1 MNRSE
6 GRTIL
11 LVDDD
16 PTVREVLAET
26 LARHEFTVIQGAD
39 GEEGVALALQH
50 QPDLVISDIVM
61 PRMDG
66 WDLCY
71 TLRRL
76 PSTRSIPFIF
86 LSSLD
91 KTPDKI
97 MGIRLGADDYLTKP
111 FSPAEVVFKVK
122 AILRRMAM
130 RREVIEEHSSQA
142 EAEAARL
149 LLVDVIEFLRGSR
162 RTGLLA
168 FYGKGDRGIIFIRE
182 GEPVHAS
189 FGDCTGEA
197 AVYEMLRFGSADVK
211 YVERDHPDLERNIT
225 LPWSELIERVVDGP
239 RER

>member
-1 MNRSE
+1 MNRDE
-6 GRTIL
+6 ERTIL

-16 PTVREVLAET
+16 PTVLEVLAET
-26 LARHEFTVIQGAD
+26 LARHGFTTVQGAD
-39 GEEGVALALQH
+39 GEEGVALALKH

-66 WDLCY
+66 WDLCC

-91 KTPDKI
+91 KTPDRI
-97 MGIRLGADDYLTKP
+97 MGIKLGADDYLTKP
-111 FSPAEVVFKVK
+111 FRPAEVVFKVRG
-122 AILRRMAM
+122 ILRRMAM
-130 RREVIEEHSSQA
+130 RREVLAEHSSRA

-149 LLVDVIEFLRGSR
+149 LLVDVIEYLRGDR

-168 FYGKGDRGIIFIRE
+168 FYGLANRGIVFIRE

-189 FGDCTGEA
+189 LGDLTGEA
-197 AVYEMLRFGSADVK
+197 AIYEMIRFGSADVK
-211 YVERDHPDLERNIT
+211 YVERDHPELERNIT
-225 LPWSELIERVVDGP
+225 LPWAELIARVVDGP

>member
-1 MNRSE
+1 MNRDE
-6 GRTIL
+6 GSTIL

-26 LARHEFTVIQGAD
+26 LARHGFTVIQGAD

-50 QPDLVISDIVM
+50 RPDLVISDIVM

-66 WDLCY
+66 WDLCC

-91 KTPDKI
+91 KTPDRI

-111 FSPAEVVFKVK
+111 FRPAEVVFKVRG
-122 AILRRMAM
+122 ILRRMAM
-130 RREVIEEHSSQA
+130 RREVVEERFSRAQ
-142 EAEAARL
+142 AEAARI
-149 LLVDVIEFLRGSR
+149 LLVDVIEYLRGGR

-168 FYGKGDRGIIFIRE
+168 FYGRGNRGIIFIRE

-189 FGDCTGEA
+189 LGDITGEA
-197 AVYEMLRFGSADVK
+197 AVYEMLRLGSADVK